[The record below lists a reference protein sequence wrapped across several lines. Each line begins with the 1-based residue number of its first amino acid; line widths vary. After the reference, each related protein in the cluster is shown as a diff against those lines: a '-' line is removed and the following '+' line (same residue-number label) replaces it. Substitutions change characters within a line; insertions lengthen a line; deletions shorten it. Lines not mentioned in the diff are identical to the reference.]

1 MSAPARDV
9 AIKYW
14 LAETEPHDSLLQA
27 FMAQGHW
34 SKASAESLCRQLS
47 DAGLDD
53 IEDMLNYMEANWAAW
68 FDQVVSGY
76 ICFKD
81 AVKIQRVLQHQ
92 ALHLCAPTQQQ
103 GNKLQEREAPAARL
117 PPHREGSSAGPTDI
131 PDTQGRAT
139 CFAL

>member
-1 MSAPARDV
+1 MGT
-9 AIKYW
+9 
-14 LAETEPHDSLLQA
+14 ETEPQESLLEA

-34 SKASAESLCRQLS
+34 TKASAESLCRQLS

-53 IEDMLNYMEANWAAW
+53 IEDMPNYTEANWAAW

-92 ALHLCAPTQQQ
+92 ALHPQQ
-103 GNKLQEREAPAARL
+103 GKKLQEREAPAARL
-117 PPHREGSSAGPTDI
+117 PPHPDQQTFLDQQAGSSAGPT
-131 PDTQGRAT
+131 GRAT
-139 CFAL
+139 CLALQ